1 MTATATASAT
11 DRCGAI
17 FAEPRRG
24 RLAEI
29 LAGAPAPLAGA
40 PAPMARAAGAQA
52 RLREEAIRHLLQEMT
67 GIAGSGSSGSGGGVC
82 NDLTLL
88 VPGMDGDDEV
98 ENLDIDCD
106 VD

>member
-29 LAGAPAPLAGA
+29 RAGAPA
-40 PAPMARAAGAQA
+40 ARAMGAGAQA